1 MKVTAERIPESQVL
15 LEIEVDPERVER
27 SIERA
32 SRKVANRVRI
42 PGFRPGKAP
51 RSVVERL
58 MGRDAL
64 LREALDE
71 LVPDAYREALE
82 QQDISPI
89 DQPSIELVQLDPL
102 IFKATVPVQPT
113 VELGEYRSIR
123 VPREPV
129 ELNEAL
135 VDQTL
140 ENLRRRYAT
149 LEPVDR
155 PVQAGDYV
163 RADVRAEVDGETLL
177 DQKDAEFP
185 VREDVLVS
193 LPGLAAGLV
202 GAEKGAE
209 REFSHQVPE
218 DADQE
223 RFRGKTIRY
232 RVTVH
237 DVKEERLPDLD
248 DEFARQV
255 GDGFETLEALR
266 SRIRDDIRQAA
277 EDEAEARY
285 RDQVVGKLVEQARLE
300 YPPILVEREL
310 ERLIR
315 DRTGQAQDLQT
326 YLRQTSM
333 TEEEL
338 RRQLEPEARL
348 HVERSLVLGKLAEAE
363 QVTVDEAEVDA
374 ELDRMAAS
382 AGPQGEQLRQ
392 IFDTPNG
399 REAVRRSLLTRKT
412 LDRLAEIASAGG
424 APAAKKSRRRA
435 PRAQEEAGRPEEPAE
450 EGAGAVE
457 PDKPAAANSA
467 DDEPPGAKPSKTPLA
482 DSADDAPRDVEAKD
496 ET

>member
-1 MKVTAERIPESQVL
+1 MKVTAERIPDSQVL

-102 IFKATVPVQPT
+102 VFKATVPVQPT
-113 VELGEYRSIR
+113 VDLGDYRAVR

-129 ELNEAL
+129 ELSEEL

-155 PVQAGDYV
+155 PVQEGDYV
-163 RADVRAEVDGETLL
+163 RADVRAEVEGETVL

-193 LPGLAAGLV
+193 LPGLAAGLT

-218 DADQE
+218 DAEPE
-223 RFRGKTIRY
+223 RFRGKTIAY

-237 DVKEERLPDLD
+237 DVKEERLPELND
-248 DEFARQV
+248 DFARQV
-255 GDGFETLEALR
+255 GEGFETLEELR
-266 SRIRDDIRQAA
+266 ARIRDDIRQAA

-285 RDQVVGKLVEQARLE
+285 RDQVVSRLLEQARLE
-300 YPPILVEREL
+300 YPPILVEREVD
-310 ERLIR
+310 RLIR

-326 YLRQTSM
+326 YLRQTRT

-338 RRQLEPEARL
+338 RQQLEPEARL
-348 HVERSLVLGKLAEAE
+348 HVERSLVLTQVAEAE
-363 QVTVDEAEVDA
+363 QVTVEEPEVEA
-374 ELDRMAAS
+374 ELDRMAAA

-399 REAVRRSLLTRKT
+399 REAIRRSLLTRKT
-412 LDRLAEIASAGG
+412 LDRLAAIASADG

-435 PRAQEEAGRPEEPAE
+435 PRAQAEGGPPAEKPEEGPE
-450 EGAGAVE
+450 AVE
-457 PDKPAAANSA
+457 SEKPAAANSA
-467 DDEPPGAKPSKTPLA
+467 DDEPPGAKPPAAPLA
-482 DSADDAPRDVEAKD
+482 DSPDDAPPGLEAK
-496 ET
+496 EES